1 MYRLAST
8 QCINLLVQD
17 DTSFVYHAN
26 IAPPEGAMSVIVR
39 YCPDMSDNVRICP
52 LMSVFLEKCLQRAL
66 LPSVRN
72 CRTQSI
78 NQSISPIFRKSI
90 ENIDYKF
97 YYIIKF

>member
-26 IAPPEGAMSVIVR
+26 IAPTEGAMSVIVR
-39 YCPDMSDNVRICP
+39 ICP
-52 LMSVFLEKCLQRAL
+52 IMSEF
-66 LPSVRN
+66 VRF
-72 CRTQSI
+72 
-78 NQSISPIFRKSI
+78 FRKSI

-97 YYIIKF
+97 YYYNKILKIDLECFFEIWTDWLIDWLHTPLGVI